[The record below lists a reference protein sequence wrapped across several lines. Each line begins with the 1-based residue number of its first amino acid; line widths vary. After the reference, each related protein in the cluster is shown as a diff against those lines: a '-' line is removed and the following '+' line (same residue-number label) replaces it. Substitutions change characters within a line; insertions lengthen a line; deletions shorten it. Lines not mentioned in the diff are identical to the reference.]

1 MWTPRFGLPSAIPGI
16 PLGNF
21 HWQHG
26 TRTALWPPEAVVP
39 CSVNILSHFPSKI
52 PCRQQIWATFSARE
66 GMMISLGSLAN
77 PHLSSNSPLNTLWPP
92 FCQLAMRSRPLAVS
106 CCPGDFPRRNH
117 LLLFPWPCEDWQV
130 PCVFCEE
137 NGVSFFPFDLD

>member
-1 MWTPRFGLPSAIPGI
+1 
-16 PLGNF
+16 
-21 HWQHG
+21 
-26 TRTALWPPEAVVP
+26 
-39 CSVNILSHFPSKI
+39 
-52 PCRQQIWATFSARE
+52 
-66 GMMISLGSLAN
+66 MISLGSLAN

-106 CCPGDFPRRNH
+106 CCPGDFPWRNH

-137 NGVSFFPFDLD
+137 NGVSFFLLTYIKSTAFSSLLGKQVQPNVHSYVCTVTLPHPRLCKFHQSTTQIEKVSRAKLLESAFPLLWFLEISHLC